1 MVKTGNVLIH
11 IAFDNVAIVD
21 RGLQS
26 QENNRRRSGK
36 KSRWELYCRTV
47 RMGGVVVGGGRVG
60 PSTASEPPTST
71 RRRLQI
77 TGSRRPT
84 PSAEPPPSS
93 PPIPDPWWSIGWL
106 AILGVG
112 DLRRQ
117 RCDKFWMFWFL
128 FLGCC
133 ATAQKWE
140 RVRCAVSNKQE
151 RTNNEQ
157 DSELD

>member
-77 TGSRRPT
+77 TGSRRPP
-84 PSAEPPPSS
+84 PSAEQPPSS

-106 AILGVG
+106 AILRDRG
-112 DLRRQ
+112 
-117 RCDKFWMFWFL
+117 
-128 FLGCC
+128 
-133 ATAQKWE
+133 
-140 RVRCAVSNKQE
+140 
-151 RTNNEQ
+151 
-157 DSELD
+157 SETPTL